1 MTLSRRAFLK
11 SSAALAAVAGCAPG
25 LAASGGASAD
35 PMDRIALTTVTFRFR
50 FAQTRPADYAGT
62 DPLMTLPEF
71 PAYVRDRFGVRNVE
85 LWSQHVDSTEA
96 GHLAEIRRAVERAG
110 SRVVNLQMD
119 QPYNLASSDEDER
132 QASVDL
138 VSEWVD
144 VARAVGS
151 PSIRANAGTGTIETA
166 VRSLRQVAD
175 YADRQGVRLLTE
187 NHGGISTDLGVLLQI
202 LDALDGDARA
212 VADFGNFPDGTDR
225 FDALARLIPYTD
237 LISAKTLLFDDGG
250 EHMSFDFDRCVRTAE
265 AAGFQGIYSGEQ
277 WDPSTDPLDAEAI
290 AEWMVAHLRTSLL
303 AARG

>member
-1 MTLSRRAFLK
+1 MTVSRRAFLK
-11 SSAALAAVAGCAPG
+11 SSAAFAAVAGCAPG
-25 LAASGGASAD
+25 LAASGGAAAD
-35 PMDRIALTTVTFRFR
+35 PMERIALTSVTFRFR

-62 DPLMTLPEF
+62 EPLMTLSEF

-85 LWSQHVDSTEA
+85 LWSQHFDSIEV

-119 QPYNLASSDEDER
+119 QPYNLAAADETER
-132 QASVDL
+132 QSSIAL
-138 VSEWVD
+138 VNEWID

-151 PSIRANAGTGTIETA
+151 PSIRANAGSGTIETA
-166 VRSLRQVAD
+166 VRSLREVAD
-175 YADRQGVRLLTE
+175 YADSQGVLLLTE
-187 NHGGISTDLGVLLQI
+187 NHGGISTDLEVLLQI

-237 LISAKTLLFDDGG
+237 LISAKTLLFDDDG
-250 EHMSFDFDRCVRTAE
+250 EHTSFDFDRCVQTAE
-265 AAGFQGIYSGEQ
+265 AAGFRGIYSAEQ

-290 AEWMVAHLRTSLL
+290 AEWMIDHLRAIL
-303 AARG
+303 